1 MSANLCICCG
11 AIIPEGRQVCPICE
25 HKAENRVAPCVA
37 CRYSERIR
45 RNNLKVF
52 CQLRGVEVPI
62 LHSCEYGDR
71 KMKNYYET
79 KKARY
84 EYILAALD
92 AKIEVDLKA
101 ITTGTLETAKRL
113 IDNLSETRELIVS
126 EIEYLEKAIAEEN
139 AKKEEQA

>member
-1 MSANLCICCG
+1 
-11 AIIPEGRQVCPICE
+11 
-25 HKAENRVAPCVA
+25 
-37 CRYSERIR
+37 
-45 RNNLKVF
+45 
-52 CQLRGVEVPI
+52 
-62 LHSCEYGDR
+62 
-71 KMKNYYET
+71 MKTYYET

-92 AKIEVDLKA
+92 AKIEEDLKA

-126 EIEYLEKAIAEEN
+126 EIEYLEKAIADEN

>member
-1 MSANLCICCG
+1 
-11 AIIPEGRQVCPICE
+11 
-25 HKAENRVAPCVA
+25 
-37 CRYSERIR
+37 
-45 RNNLKVF
+45 
-52 CQLRGVEVPI
+52 
-62 LHSCEYGDR
+62 
-71 KMKNYYET
+71 MKTYYET

-113 IDNLSETRELIVS
+113 IDNLVETRELIVS
-126 EIEYLEKAIAEEN
+126 EIEYLEKAIADEN

>member
-1 MSANLCICCG
+1 
-11 AIIPEGRQVCPICE
+11 
-25 HKAENRVAPCVA
+25 
-37 CRYSERIR
+37 
-45 RNNLKVF
+45 
-52 CQLRGVEVPI
+52 
-62 LHSCEYGDR
+62 
-71 KMKNYYET
+71 MKTYYET

>member
-1 MSANLCICCG
+1 
-11 AIIPEGRQVCPICE
+11 
-25 HKAENRVAPCVA
+25 
-37 CRYSERIR
+37 
-45 RNNLKVF
+45 
-52 CQLRGVEVPI
+52 
-62 LHSCEYGDR
+62 
-71 KMKNYYET
+71 MKTYYET

-126 EIEYLEKAIAEEN
+126 EIEYHEKAIAEEN

>member
-1 MSANLCICCG
+1 
-11 AIIPEGRQVCPICE
+11 
-25 HKAENRVAPCVA
+25 
-37 CRYSERIR
+37 
-45 RNNLKVF
+45 
-52 CQLRGVEVPI
+52 
-62 LHSCEYGDR
+62 
-71 KMKNYYET
+71 MKTYYET

-126 EIEYLEKAIAEEN
+126 EIEYLDKAIAEEN

>member
-1 MSANLCICCG
+1 
-11 AIIPEGRQVCPICE
+11 
-25 HKAENRVAPCVA
+25 
-37 CRYSERIR
+37 
-45 RNNLKVF
+45 
-52 CQLRGVEVPI
+52 
-62 LHSCEYGDR
+62 
-71 KMKNYYET
+71 MKTYYET

-113 IDNLSETRELIVS
+113 IDNLTETRELIVS
-126 EIEYLEKAIAEEN
+126 EIEYLEKAIADEN

>member
-1 MSANLCICCG
+1 
-11 AIIPEGRQVCPICE
+11 
-25 HKAENRVAPCVA
+25 
-37 CRYSERIR
+37 
-45 RNNLKVF
+45 
-52 CQLRGVEVPI
+52 
-62 LHSCEYGDR
+62 
-71 KMKNYYET
+71 MKTYYET

-113 IDNLSETRELIVS
+113 IDNLVETRELIVS

>member
-1 MSANLCICCG
+1 
-11 AIIPEGRQVCPICE
+11 
-25 HKAENRVAPCVA
+25 
-37 CRYSERIR
+37 
-45 RNNLKVF
+45 
-52 CQLRGVEVPI
+52 
-62 LHSCEYGDR
+62 
-71 KMKNYYET
+71 MKTYYET

-126 EIEYLEKAIAEEN
+126 EIEYLEKAIADES
-139 AKKEEQA
+139 AKLAEKEAE

>member
-1 MSANLCICCG
+1 
-11 AIIPEGRQVCPICE
+11 
-25 HKAENRVAPCVA
+25 
-37 CRYSERIR
+37 
-45 RNNLKVF
+45 
-52 CQLRGVEVPI
+52 
-62 LHSCEYGDR
+62 
-71 KMKNYYET
+71 MKTYYET

-126 EIEYLEKAIAEEN
+126 EIEYLEKAIADEN

>member
-1 MSANLCICCG
+1 
-11 AIIPEGRQVCPICE
+11 
-25 HKAENRVAPCVA
+25 
-37 CRYSERIR
+37 
-45 RNNLKVF
+45 
-52 CQLRGVEVPI
+52 
-62 LHSCEYGDR
+62 
-71 KMKNYYET
+71 MKTYYET

-101 ITTGTLETAKRL
+101 ITTGTLEDLKRM
-113 IDNLSETRELIVS
+113 IDNLVETRELIVS

>member
-1 MSANLCICCG
+1 MSANLCVCCG
-11 AIIPEGRQVCPICE
+11 AVIPEGRQVCPICE
-25 HKAENRVAPCVA
+25 RSLAAAPL
-37 CRYSERIR
+37 
-45 RNNLKVF
+45 NLEPNQTTKTF
-52 CQLRGVEVPI
+52 KPKNKTEKEPN
-62 LHSCEYGDR
+62 
-71 KMKNYYET
+71 KMKTYYET

-126 EIEYLEKAIAEEN
+126 EIEYLEKAIADEN

>member
-1 MSANLCICCG
+1 
-11 AIIPEGRQVCPICE
+11 
-25 HKAENRVAPCVA
+25 
-37 CRYSERIR
+37 
-45 RNNLKVF
+45 
-52 CQLRGVEVPI
+52 
-62 LHSCEYGDR
+62 
-71 KMKNYYET
+71 MKTYYET

-113 IDNLSETRELIVS
+113 IDNLTETRELIVS

>member
-1 MSANLCICCG
+1 
-11 AIIPEGRQVCPICE
+11 
-25 HKAENRVAPCVA
+25 
-37 CRYSERIR
+37 
-45 RNNLKVF
+45 
-52 CQLRGVEVPI
+52 
-62 LHSCEYGDR
+62 
-71 KMKNYYET
+71 MKTYYET

-113 IDNLSETRELIVS
+113 IDNLAETRELIVS

-139 AKKEEQA
+139 AKLTGKEAE

>member
-1 MSANLCICCG
+1 
-11 AIIPEGRQVCPICE
+11 
-25 HKAENRVAPCVA
+25 
-37 CRYSERIR
+37 
-45 RNNLKVF
+45 
-52 CQLRGVEVPI
+52 
-62 LHSCEYGDR
+62 
-71 KMKNYYET
+71 MKTYYET

-113 IDNLSETRELIVS
+113 IDNLTETRELIVS
-126 EIEYLEKAIAEEN
+126 EIEYLDKAIAEEN

>member
-1 MSANLCICCG
+1 MSANLCVCCG

-25 HKAENRVAPCVA
+25 RTETIETFKTKNKTEKEPN
-37 CRYSERIR
+37 
-45 RNNLKVF
+45 
-52 CQLRGVEVPI
+52 
-62 LHSCEYGDR
+62 
-71 KMKNYYET
+71 KMKDYYKT

-113 IDNLSETRELIVS
+113 IDNLVETRELIVS

>member
-1 MSANLCICCG
+1 
-11 AIIPEGRQVCPICE
+11 
-25 HKAENRVAPCVA
+25 
-37 CRYSERIR
+37 
-45 RNNLKVF
+45 
-52 CQLRGVEVPI
+52 
-62 LHSCEYGDR
+62 
-71 KMKNYYET
+71 MKTYYET

-113 IDNLSETRELIVS
+113 IDNLAETRELIVS
-126 EIEYLEKAIAEEN
+126 EIEYLEKAIADEN

>member
-1 MSANLCICCG
+1 
-11 AIIPEGRQVCPICE
+11 
-25 HKAENRVAPCVA
+25 
-37 CRYSERIR
+37 
-45 RNNLKVF
+45 
-52 CQLRGVEVPI
+52 
-62 LHSCEYGDR
+62 
-71 KMKNYYET
+71 MKTYYET

-113 IDNLSETRELIVS
+113 IDNLAETRELIVS

>member
-1 MSANLCICCG
+1 
-11 AIIPEGRQVCPICE
+11 
-25 HKAENRVAPCVA
+25 
-37 CRYSERIR
+37 
-45 RNNLKVF
+45 
-52 CQLRGVEVPI
+52 
-62 LHSCEYGDR
+62 
-71 KMKNYYET
+71 MKTYYET

-113 IDNLSETRELIVS
+113 IDNLAETRELIVS

-139 AKKEEQA
+139 SKLAEKEAE